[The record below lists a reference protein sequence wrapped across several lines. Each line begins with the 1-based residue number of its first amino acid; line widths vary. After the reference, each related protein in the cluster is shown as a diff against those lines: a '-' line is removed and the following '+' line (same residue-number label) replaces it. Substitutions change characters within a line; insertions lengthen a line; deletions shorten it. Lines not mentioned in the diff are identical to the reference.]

1 MGSVTGKALLENGKR
16 ICGFID
22 KRAKDIRQCI
32 GYPVYDIETLKKKAG
47 RHAVI
52 FVAVKNVFYHM
63 DIAVELYW
71 HTQMALRELYISH
84 AMPFMERC
92 QGKNSY

>member
-63 DIAVELYW
+63 DIAVELY
-71 HTQMALRELYISH
+71 ANGFERIIYNSFH
-84 AMPFMERC
+84 AIH
-92 QGKNSY
+92 